1 MHLLKDKLQ
10 LRLYQQTILNTASQ
24 KNTLVVLPTG
34 LGKTHIAAALA
45 SLRLAHGKIL
55 FLAPTKPLVA
65 QHLKTFSEIFEP
77 KEGLTLFTGETKA
90 DSRKELW
97 EKSKIIFSTPQT
109 IKNDLISGKVSFDSV
124 ALLVLDEAHRA
135 TGEYA
140 YTFLA
145 REYAKLSQSPRILA
159 LTASPGKNEEKI
171 NEICRNLLIEAVE
184 ARSREHLEVKS
195 YVKPIKF
202 HYEFVV
208 LPEELEN
215 IRGRLISAIKGRLE
229 ILKSAG
235 LVTSTDVSK
244 INKKALLALQA
255 SLQAQISQQNYEV
268 AHALSVCAALM
279 KLQHAL
285 SLIESESVGALKNY
299 FDNLWDESKTSKVRA
314 VKDIVSDFNVRA
326 AYSLTNSALEKDIE
340 HPKLEALKS
349 VVEKQV
355 SEKKDCKILVFTEIR
370 TNIQKI
376 LSTLDDISGLEV
388 YKFIGQASR
397 EDKGMNQ
404 KTQIE
409 VIERFKRGEINCLV
423 CTAVAEEGLDI
434 PSVDLVIFYTPVPS
448 AIRNIQRRGRTG
460 RQEVGKVAVLVT
472 KNTRDEV
479 YYWVSKR
486 AEEKMRGAI
495 QSIAEGKA
503 GMEQNTSTLDQFVK
517 ADKLKPEEQVSIFA
531 DVRERGLVVDKLFES
546 GAHVTVGTLTSGDFI
561 LSEDVGVERKI
572 VNDFVVSLLDGRLFE
587 QVRELKG
594 HFAKPLIILEGN
606 FEDIFKVRQVHPSAL
621 WGALASLVLDWGVPI
636 LFASNPTETAELL
649 ITIAKR
655 EQLERGKAVAVRLD
669 QKPRT
674 VAEMQQFLVEGL
686 PAVGPTLAKNLLRH
700 FKSPINVFTASL
712 EDLQKVDGVGEK
724 KAEMIR
730 KILEGLFDERT

>member
-77 KEGLTLFTGETKA
+77 AEELTLFTGETKA
-90 DSRKELW
+90 ESRPALW
-97 EKSKIIFSTPQT
+97 QKSKIIFSTPQT

-145 REYAKLSQSPRILA
+145 REYAKLSQNPRILA

-208 LPEELEN
+208 LPEALEN
-215 IRGRLISAIKGRLE
+215 IRGRLINAIKGRLE

-255 SLQAQISQQNYEV
+255 SLQAQMAQQNYEV

-279 KLQHAL
+279 KLTHAL

-299 FDNLWDESKTSKVRA
+299 FDNLWDESKTTKVRA

-326 AYSLTNSALEKDIE
+326 AYSLTNSALEKNIE
-340 HPKLEALKS
+340 HPKLEALKA

-355 SEKKDCKILVFTEIR
+355 AEKKDCKILVFTEIR
-370 TNIQKI
+370 SNIQKI

-388 YKFIGQASR
+388 HKFIGQSSR

-434 PSVDLVIFYTPVPS
+434 PSVDLVVFYTPVPS

-460 RQEVGKVAVLVT
+460 RQEVGRVAVLVT

-479 YYWVSKR
+479 YYWVSKKT
-486 AEEKMRGAI
+486 EERMHQAI
-495 QSIAEGKA
+495 ADASENVIFAAPRQAKLGSGVADGKPA
-503 GMEQNTSTLDQFVK
+503 PVNLMQFVK

-546 GAHVTVGTLTSGDFI
+546 GAKVTVGTLTCGDFI

-587 QVRELKG
+587 QVRRLKG
-594 HFAKPLIILEGN
+594 HFAKPLIIIEGN

-636 LFASNPTETAELL
+636 LFA
-649 ITIAKR
+649 
-655 EQLERGKAVAVRLD
+655 
-669 QKPRT
+669 
-674 VAEMQQFLVEGL
+674 
-686 PAVGPTLAKNLLRH
+686 
-700 FKSPINVFTASL
+700 
-712 EDLQKVDGVGEK
+712 
-724 KAEMIR
+724 
-730 KILEGLFDERT
+730 

>member
-77 KEGLTLFTGETKA
+77 KEELTLFTGETKA
-90 DSRKELW
+90 DSRKDLW

-145 REYAKLSQSPRILA
+145 REYAKLSQNPRILA

-171 NEICRNLLIEAVE
+171 NEICRNLRIEAVE

-215 IRGRLISAIKGRLE
+215 IRSRLVNAIKGRLE

-244 INKKALLALQA
+244 VNKKALLALQA
-255 SLQAQISQQNYEV
+255 SLQIQMAQQNYEV

-299 FDNLWDESKTSKVRA
+299 FDNLWDASKTSKVRA

-326 AYSLTNSALEKDIE
+326 AYSLTNSALEKNIE

-388 YKFIGQASR
+388 HKFIGQSSR

-434 PSVDLVIFYTPVPS
+434 PSVDLVVFYTPVPS

-486 AEEKMRGAI
+486 AEEKMQSAI
-495 QSIAEGKA
+495 ENISDGKKELGQDA
-503 GMEQNTSTLDQFVK
+503 PLTQFIK

-546 GAHVTVGTLTSGDFI
+546 GAHVTVGTLTCGDFI

-587 QVRELKG
+587 QVRGLKG
-594 HFAKPLIILEGN
+594 RFAKPLIIIEGN

-655 EQLERGKAVAVRLD
+655 EQLERNKTVAVRLD

-674 VAEMQQFLVEGL
+674 IAEMQQFLVEGL

-712 EDLQKVDGVGEK
+712 EDLQTVDGIGSG
-724 KAEMIR
+724 KAELIR
-730 KILEGLFDERT
+730 KILEKLFDEKT